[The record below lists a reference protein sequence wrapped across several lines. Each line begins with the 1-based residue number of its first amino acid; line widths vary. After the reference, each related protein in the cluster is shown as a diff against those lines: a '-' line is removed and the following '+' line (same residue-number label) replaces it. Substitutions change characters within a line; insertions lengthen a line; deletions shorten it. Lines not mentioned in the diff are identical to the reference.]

1 MPGPLT
7 RPFRPPRLRL
17 SRASVCEGGS
27 AHRVLTFLGG
37 ERRGSSPSLFLGG
50 WVGGQRPRPPPQD
63 GEKEGYAREMDF
75 EAGPYYPR
83 DRYHCLRLGLPDRF
97 RASGAELSALVGRV
111 GASRRGRE
119 KKVPHPQL

>member
-27 AHRVLTFLGG
+27 AHRVLTFVGG

-50 WVGGQRPRPPPQD
+50 GGWGGSGPARPHRM
-63 GEKEGYAREMDF
+63 EKR
-75 EAGPYYPR
+75 
-83 DRYHCLRLGLPDRF
+83 
-97 RASGAELSALVGRV
+97 RATPERWI
-111 GASRRGRE
+111 SRRAPTTLATATTAFAWVFLIGSGPVGLSYR
-119 KKVPHPQL
+119 PW